1 MNQNELKNLFKYDA
15 ETGLLYWKVRT
26 SLNTKVGKVAGTHNH
41 WSNYIYI
48 KIDNKIYPAHKLV
61 WLYHHGAYPSGC
73 IDHVNGIRNDNRI
86 DNLRHATRAQN
97 SQNMR
102 MFKSNTSG
110 VKVVDW
116 QKCSQR
122 WRVRLQVNHN
132 RINIGSF
139 DCLELAELVANE
151 ARAKYHK
158 EFARDK

>member
-1 MNQNELKNLFKYDA
+1 MNQDELKNLLHYDD
-15 ETGLLYWKVRT
+15 ETGLLYWK
-26 SLNTKVGKVAGTHNH
+26 TKCARNVKIGDVAGTNKH
-41 WSNYIYI
+41 WSNYIFI
-48 KIDNKIYPAHKLV
+48 RINNKIYPAHKLV
-61 WLYHHGAYPSGC
+61 WLYHHGVYPSGC

-110 VKVVDW
+110 VKGVDW
-116 QKCSQR
+116 QKGSQK

-132 RINIGSF
+132 RIDIGSF
-139 DCLELAELVANE
+139 YCLELAELVANE